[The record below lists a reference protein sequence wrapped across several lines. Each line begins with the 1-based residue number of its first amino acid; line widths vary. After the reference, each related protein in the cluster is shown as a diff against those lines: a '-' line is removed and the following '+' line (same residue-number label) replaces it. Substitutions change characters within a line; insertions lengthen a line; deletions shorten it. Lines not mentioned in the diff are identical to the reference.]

1 MTIKLY
7 TTNTEV
13 SRISALSSGKID
25 KYKYLT
31 GKEILPSD
39 KKLIEQANFTCYP
52 LDKFFKKQIK
62 TIEDQRR
69 KQVEGL
75 VVLNSM
81 ERQRKKQNQ
90 SKEFFKM
97 LGNN

>member
-1 MTIKLY
+1 MTINLY

-39 KKLIEQANFTCYP
+39 KKLIEQAKFTCYP

>member
-39 KKLIEQANFTCYP
+39 KKLIEQAKFTYYP

-69 KQVEGL
+69 KQVEAL